1 MEVFVLNGILKLID
15 GKVHVSKSLLGLKE
29 QEGYRNVP
37 VGYAEAELCLV
48 DWLHFQKRWMKMES

>member
-48 DWLHFQKRWMKMES
+48 DWLHFQKR